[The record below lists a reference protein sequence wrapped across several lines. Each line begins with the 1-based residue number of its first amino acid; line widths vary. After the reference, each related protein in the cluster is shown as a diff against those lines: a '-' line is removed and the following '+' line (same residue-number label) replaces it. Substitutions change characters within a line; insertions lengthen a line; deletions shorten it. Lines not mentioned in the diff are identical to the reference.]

1 MDFAR
6 LLEII
11 GRYELA
17 IDAQVAQGDA
27 LAAQYP
33 ELAAAWAVKRAELLA
48 ARDDA
53 AASEKYQE
61 AFAGTLA
68 TIVAGHGPVG
78 GTHAHGG

>member
-1 MDFAR
+1 MNFAR

-17 IDAQVAQGDA
+17 IDAQVAEGDR

-33 ELAAAWAVKRAELLA
+33 ELAEAWAVERAKLLA

-53 AASEKYQE
+53 SASEKYQE